1 MTTSEPDLGDQHRQG
16 GCLLVLLACM
26 KSPGQRRL
34 GAQEQE
40 RRGKDAADP
49 TDRGGFVSY
58 YVPSTSTAL
67 GQLPAAAIASAAVR
81 LPCSWNQRPGPSVL
95 PAANVAQNQEPHSI
109 DAWTGIDLSSTPVC
123 AASLTSRWLSLGAA
137 GQISTDNSW
146 LSQQTAGSPFPG
158 SDFGRLVRTPLILPL
173 FRR

>member
-34 GAQEQE
+34 GAQS
-40 RRGKDAADP
+40 RRGAVKTLRTLP
-49 TDRGGFVSY
+49 TAEDSY
-58 YVPSTSTAL
+58 RTMYLRLAQLWASSRQQPSRL
-67 GQLPAAAIASAAVR
+67 RRSACLVQ
-81 LPCSWNQRPGPSVL
+81 NQRPGPSVL

-146 LSQQTAGSPFPG
+146 LSQQMASQLEAEMTTCSNPALT
-158 SDFGRLVRTPLILPL
+158 SD
-173 FRR
+173 